1 MIDHQ
6 LRALARGIAE
16 HLDGFRLVI
25 DNELGHAAWL
35 EHADGRRL
43 FLRRQGIDGG
53 RVEIRGV
60 FPDSDYPFEP
70 GERPRPITVAAGR
83 SPAAVVRETTRRLLP
98 GYAQVLA
105 RVQARIARQAT
116 DHQSRVRVAERLAA
130 IIPGATVR
138 DDGQHVVTVHWSA
151 PARSIGSGDIELR
164 KAGALARLEADSL
177 PVATIERLAAVLAD
191 LAAAMPGREPPP
203 GRAAR
208 REGGR

>member
-6 LRALARGIAE
+6 LRALARGVAE
-16 HLDGFRLVI
+16 HLDGFRLVT
-25 DNELGHAAWL
+25 DDELGHAAWL

-43 FLRRQGIDGG
+43 FLRRQGTQGG
-53 RVEIRGV
+53 RVEIRGA
-60 FPDSDYPFEP
+60 FPDSDCPFEP

-83 SPAAVVRETTRRLLP
+83 SPAAVASEISRRLLP
-98 GYAQVLA
+98 GYTQVLA
-105 RVQARIARQAT
+105 RVQARIARQAA

-138 DDGQHVVTVHWSA
+138 DDGRQVVTVHWSA

-177 PVATIERLAAVLAD
+177 PVATIERPAAVLAD
-191 LAAAMPGREPPP
+191 LAATIPGREPP
-203 GRAAR
+203 GQAAR